1 MCEPVHTSF
10 AGRTALA
17 LVHRERQRFKNLM
30 ISETHIYQSAQ
41 VLIEQY
47 RESAYAEAMT
57 RIERYW
63 AADNKEEMGL
73 WQRIA
78 DTIHMIQRPDRY
90 AEETIH

>member
-1 MCEPVHTSF
+1 
-10 AGRTALA
+10 
-17 LVHRERQRFKNLM
+17 M

-47 RESAYAEAMT
+47 PESAYAEAMT

-78 DTIHMIQRPDRY
+78 HTIHMIQRPGSY